1 MQTPFL
7 DFFFKLVTG
16 IVLCGFL
23 LTFAGIVISAYL
35 GYQCYA
41 GGDPNS
47 MACYMV
53 SERVELGIRHR

>member
-1 MQTPFL
+1 MQTP
-7 DFFFKLVTG
+7 FFFKLVMG

-23 LTFAGIVISAYL
+23 LTFVGIGVSAYL

-53 SERVELGIRHR
+53 SDRHEVGIRYR